1 MATYPR
7 YYLLKE
13 KFDCPAELA
22 FKVVTEL
29 RRRYQR
35 ENISTLDGL
44 KIIWGEAWVHLRPS
58 NTEPIIRIIAEAR
71 SAEKARRLLEKFKDE
86 IKQILSQVS

>member
-7 YYLLKE
+7 YYLLKD

-29 RRRYQR
+29 RRRYQQ

-44 KIIWGEAWVHLRPS
+44 KIIWEEAWIHLRPS
-58 NTEPIIRIIAEAR
+58 NTEPIMRVIAEA
-71 SAEKARRLLEKFKDE
+71 SSPEKAGELLERFKGE
-86 IKQILSQVS
+86 IERILSQMS